1 MTMPPP
7 INPWEFRVQPYGW
20 LTAIDGTT
28 GPQQFVGDVD
38 AGFDEVFDVLEF
50 AAALQVEARRGRWGI
65 IADAFYAELGSS
77 GTLPGP
83 LATNIDLD
91 MEQFIG
97 EFVVFY
103 RVSETPDSFID
114 LYAGLRHTSLSLELE
129 ATTTGTQLPF
139 GARRSG
145 DENWTDPII
154 GIRAQ
159 WDINERWYLS
169 AKGDIGGFEVESDF
183 TWNIHGSVG
192 YRLNESASLEVGYR
206 YFDTD
211 YSDSNF
217 TYDVAQSGALIGVNF
232 AF

>member
-7 INPWEFRVQPYGW
+7 VSPWEFRVQPYGW

-28 GPQQFVGDVD
+28 GPRGFTSEID

-65 IADAFYAELGSS
+65 IADAFYAELGFS

-103 RVSETPDSFID
+103 RVSETPESFID
-114 LYAGLRHTSLSLELE
+114 LYAGLRHNSLSLELE
-129 ATTTGTQLPF
+129 ATSDGPILDINEK
-139 GARRSG
+139 RSG

-169 AKGDIGGFEVESDF
+169 AKGDIGGFNVESDF
-183 TWNIHGSVG
+183 TWNIHGSIG
-192 YRLNESASLEVGYR
+192 YRFNESVSLEIGYR
-206 YFDTD
+206 YFDTN